1 MIRGRK
7 YDPGIGGG
15 SVGEAPTIGRDH
27 GWEMTQAGPTA
38 HAPGVTT
45 IEPKPASP
53 PAAPTPE
60 PAALAVRPASG
71 NPQGLAARIAE
82 IERRLEGLGHA
93 AQHALAAVARTN
105 GLVEDLTEA
114 CQRLSEVAIPLN
126 DAGPGADAEAE
137 NSVAAT
143 AAPGP
148 AATPSHEQ
156 TAPHRGQPGTEPPL
170 TDGVAGAGS
179 PSTVAPTVA
188 PTLAPTLAHWGAL
201 TEPRALRQAREP
213 SKSRLAA
220 LTPRQLDV
228 LLQLRQAKSN
238 REIARA
244 LNLAEGT
251 VKVHVTGILK
261 AFGVKNRTQA
271 TLVAIGAA
279 PCSGALG

>member
-7 YDPGIGGG
+7 DDPGIGGG

-27 GWEMTQAGPTA
+27 GWEMTQAGTTA
-38 HAPGVTT
+38 QAPGVTT
-45 IEPKPASP
+45 IEPKPALS

-60 PAALAVRPASG
+60 PAALAVRPVSG
-71 NPQGLAARIAE
+71 DPQGLAAGMAE
-82 IERRLEGLGHA
+82 IERRLEGLGHV

-126 DAGPGADAEAE
+126 GAGPGADADADVEYG
-137 NSVAAT
+137 VPAT
-143 AAPGP
+143 DARGP
-148 AATPSHEQ
+148 AAIPSHEE
-156 TAPHRGQPGTEPPL
+156 TAPDRGQPGTEPPL

-179 PSTVAPTVA
+179 PSTVAPT
-188 PTLAPTLAHWGAL
+188 LAHCDAL

-220 LTPRQLDV
+220 LTPRQLEV

-238 REIARA
+238 REIARG

-251 VKVHVTGILK
+251 VKVPVTGILK

-279 PCSGALG
+279 PCSGPLG